1 SDLFTLTI
9 DQAPS
14 IISANSTTFTVG
26 TAGSFTF
33 TSTGF
38 PTAALL
44 ESGTLP
50 SGISFVDNSDGTATL
65 SGTPAAG
72 TGGTYVFTISA
83 SNGVSPDASQSFT
96 LTIDQAPSIISANST
111 TFTVGTSGSFTIT
124 STGFPTAALLE
135 SGTLPSGI
143 SFVDNGDGTATLSGT
158 PAAGTGGSYPF
169 TISASNGVSPDAS
182 QNFTLTIDQA
192 PAITSAS
199 STTFTVGTAASFTI
213 TSTGFPTAAII
224 ESGTLPGG
232 ISLVDNSDG
241 TATLSGTPDA
251 GTGGSYPFS
260 ISGSNGVAPDATQ
273 SFTLTVD
280 QAPAITS
287 ADSASFAFGQ
297 GGSFTVT
304 STGFPKPTFSETG
317 TLPSGVALDSITGAI
332 IVDGST
338 PAGVFSFTVTASNGV
353 NPDAAQSFTLT
364 VRTPVGLSPALAVG
378 GS

>member
-26 TAGSFTF
+26 TAGSFTI

-72 TGGTYVFTISA
+72 TGGTYVFTISASNGVAPDASQSFTLTIDQAPSIISANSTTFTVGTAGSFTITSTGFPTAALLESGVLPGGISFVDNSDGTATLSGTPAAGTGGSYPFTISA

-135 SGTLPSGI
+135 SGTL
-143 SFVDNGDGTATLSGT
+143 
-158 PAAGTGGSYPF
+158 
-169 TISASNGVSPDAS
+169 
-182 QNFTLTIDQA
+182 
-192 PAITSAS
+192 
-199 STTFTVGTAASFTI
+199 
-213 TSTGFPTAAII
+213 
-224 ESGTLPGG
+224 
-232 ISLVDNSDG
+232 
-241 TATLSGTPDA
+241 
-251 GTGGSYPFS
+251 
-260 ISGSNGVAPDATQ
+260 
-273 SFTLTVD
+273 
-280 QAPAITS
+280 
-287 ADSASFAFGQ
+287 
-297 GGSFTVT
+297 
-304 STGFPKPTFSETG
+304 
-317 TLPSGVALDSITGAI
+317 
-332 IVDGST
+332 
-338 PAGVFSFTVTASNGV
+338 
-353 NPDAAQSFTLT
+353 
-364 VRTPVGLSPALAVG
+364 
-378 GS
+378 